1 MFQKIWA
8 TSKVVS
14 GIGNRSTTETQSI
27 LIHYKL
33 EGRHFPR
40 VLSRIKG
47 HGRKRREG
55 DLDSASSFAQD
66 RVSLEHCWRSRWL
79 LALPLPSPRKA
90 RASHFITQL
99 FLSLW
104 ESLRAALK
112 PPSTLATAVFESL
125 WKKQRLCRCTL
136 ASAGCA
142 YYTERQRQQRSLGVF
157 RRGR

>member
-14 GIGNRSTTETQSI
+14 GIGNRSSTETQSI

-47 HGRKRREG
+47 HGRKRRGLCFQLCSGQGKFRALLEVAVALG
-55 DLDSASSFAQD
+55 PAPPFSS
-66 RVSLEHCWRSRWL
+66 
-79 LALPLPSPRKA
+79 KGTG
-90 RASHFITQL
+90 ASHFITQL
-99 FLSLW
+99 FSSLW
-104 ESLRAALK
+104 ETLHAALK
-112 PPSTLATAVFESL
+112 PPSTLATAVLESL

-136 ASAGCA
+136 ASAERA
-142 YYTERQRQQRSLGVF
+142 YSTERQRQQRSLGVF